1 MYTNGFSSRVKFD
14 LKQNGFK
21 LKDLASEL
29 NIPAQ
34 NLYKILNNN
43 TIRLKTMIAINRAM
57 LSLCNITYSI
67 EDFADILGEY

>member
-21 LKDLASEL
+21 LKDLAAEL

>member
-1 MYTNGFSSRVKFD
+1 MSVNGFSSRVKFD
-14 LKQNGFK
+14 LKRNGFK

-29 NIPAQ
+29 NIPDQ
-34 NLYKILNNN
+34 NLYKILNNH